1 MFFPHACIYVFPHAL
16 FSLLYICSMNNLNL
30 IEERNVFAIK
40 GHSIQPIFNLKFL
53 LTENMYVYG
62 GREVA
67 EKKWKSQINLG
78 ALMVVLFLKS
88 TLWDPW
94 VAVV

>member
-1 MFFPHACIYVFPHAL
+1 
-16 FSLLYICSMNNLNL
+16 
-30 IEERNVFAIK
+30 
-40 GHSIQPIFNLKFL
+40 
-53 LTENMYVYG
+53 MYVYG